1 MQHDPVWCV
10 LPVPGLLLGRQLQ
23 HAADLRRQ
31 HWLAVELHGRYKRT
45 HAGAYACANT
55 GANADADWLL

>member
-1 MQHDPVWCV
+1 
-10 LPVPGLLLGRQLQ
+10 LLLGRQLQ